1 MIGIAS
7 LRGFGLV
14 RFLMFSVGTEWPP
27 KLQRNRNQIMKKFL
41 LTSLF
46 TLLGLVA
53 LAASLFAYFLYA
65 PDPDIPPLS
74 GTFVKDTIE
83 VDGIK
88 FTYRTYL
95 PQGMSKVAPL
105 IIVMHGSGQNGS
117 QIRLETG
124 YGFDRLADQ
133 YGFGVV
139 YPSSNSFDWNDC
151 SKVGDFKFNGHE
163 LDHVKLLT
171 LLTDKLI
178 AENGF
183 DPKRVFATGVS
194 SGGFMSLRLAV
205 EAPTRF
211 RAVAAVSANLPITDN
226 FKCTS
231 AGSSTSV
238 MLMNGDE
245 DPIVQYDGG
254 ETSLF
259 GLFYKGGILKSS
271 QDSAQF
277 FANLNQIGADPVIN
291 PSTHSKGLS
300 NEDNSTFKRALWK
313 EEGKKQVELVT
324 ILGGGHGMPQAYWK
338 RPRLLGPSP
347 MTPNGPALIWDFFSR
362 QSE

>member
-1 MIGIAS
+1 
-7 LRGFGLV
+7 
-14 RFLMFSVGTEWPP
+14 
-27 KLQRNRNQIMKKFL
+27 MKKIL
-41 LTSLF
+41 LRSLF
-46 TLLGLVA
+46 ALLGLIA
-53 LAASLFAYFLYA
+53 LAGGLFAYFLYT
-65 PDPDIPPLS
+65 PDPDMPQLS
-74 GTFVKDTIE
+74 GVLTKATMQ
-83 VDGIK
+83 VDGK
-88 FTYRTYL
+88 EMTYRTYL
-95 PQGMSKVAPL
+95 PKGLSKSAPL
-105 IIVMHGSGQNGS
+105 VIVMHGSGQNGS

-139 YPSSNSFDWNDC
+139 YPSARSFDWNDC
-151 SKVGDFKFNGHE
+151 SKVGDFKVDGRE
-163 LDHVKLLT
+163 LDHVKFLT

-183 DPKRVFATGVS
+183 DPQRVFATGVS
-194 SGGFMSLRLAV
+194 SGGFMSLRLAI
-205 EAPTRF
+205 EAPDRF
-211 RAVAAVSANLPITDN
+211 RAVAAVSANVPVADN

-238 MLMNGDE
+238 MLMNGTD
-245 DPIVQYDGG
+245 DPIVQHDGG

-271 QDSAQF
+271 QESAQF
-277 FANLNQIGADPVIN
+277 FADLNQIDSAPVIN
-291 PSTHSKGLS
+291 PATNSALLS
-300 NEDNSTFKRALWK
+300 SEDRSTFKRALWK
-313 EEGKKQVELVT
+313 KEGKKDVELVT

-347 MTPNGPALIWDFFSR
+347 MSPNGPALIWDFFSR

>member
-1 MIGIAS
+1 
-7 LRGFGLV
+7 
-14 RFLMFSVGTEWPP
+14 
-27 KLQRNRNQIMKKFL
+27 MKNFL
-41 LTSLF
+41 LKSLYA
-46 TLLGLVA
+46 LLGLIT
-53 LAASLFAYFLYA
+53 LAGGLFAYFLYT

-74 GTFVKDTIE
+74 GVFAKSEIE
-83 VDGIK
+83 VDGKK

-95 PQGMSKVAPL
+95 PKGMRKAAPL
-105 IIVMHGSGQNGS
+105 VIVMHGSGQNGS

-139 YPSSNSFDWNDC
+139 YPSASSFDWNDC
-151 SKVGDFKFNGHE
+151 SKVGDFKVDGRE

-171 LLTDKLI
+171 LLADKLI

-211 RAVAAVSANLPITDN
+211 RAVAAVSANLPVADN
-226 FKCTS
+226 FKCTTT
-231 AGSSTSV
+231 GTSTSV
-238 MLMNGDE
+238 MLMNGTK
-245 DPIVQYDGG
+245 DPIVHYDGG
-254 ETSLF
+254 ETSLL

-271 QDSAQF
+271 RESARF
-277 FANLNQIGADPVIN
+277 FANLNQIGDAPLI
-291 PSTHSKGLS
+291 S
-300 NEDNSTFKRALWK
+300 NEEKSNVERALWRSDRTS
-313 EEGKKQVELVT
+313 EGKKEVELVT
-324 ILGGGHGMPQAYWK
+324 IVGGGHGMPQAYWK